1 MTACASKACLPPL
14 ILVADP
20 ETLRAAPEKLKE
32 GTFDLREKPDHP
44 GQLLPAIE
52 SALNEA
58 SLHHAVQYL
67 RHEQHYVYDME
78 AIPAASPVMAEF
90 MDRLREAS
98 NHLRPVIFTGEP
110 GCGKS
115 FFAGVLHAN
124 SPRREAAMV
133 SINSAAIPEKVL
145 EEELF
150 GYSKGSG
157 PGRERARSGRCQ
169 QAHGGSFCLE
179 LIEVLPPAIQ
189 DRLARMVLDRYFVRP
204 DEGRQIPVDLRFMA
218 TTETGSENG
227 DLGHGVTPAMS
238 GLFTEDALAVPPLRQ
253 RLEDLPL
260 LAELFLASGSANL
273 NRPAPVLT
281 PDFIDVLEGHH
292 WPGNLR
298 ELKNLMEL
306 CAISGY
312 EGRLDRAC
320 ALKLLGQAEPPAGT
334 VPGDNCFMADTLNL
348 KDLERR
354 AIISALEECDWVQK
368 EAAAELGVTERTMT
382 YKLNKLGIRHPRFRA
397 RHRRSKVPRLKSN

>member
-1 MTACASKACLPPL
+1 MPTSHTILIASQDRSFSEGLSALLTERGFQVEKAATSGDAIFLLEKKLYQLVLFEEGLEGISGMELLDRLREQSLFTPL

-20 ETLRAAPEKLKE
+20 ETLHAAPEKLKK

-78 AIPAASPVMAEF
+78 AIPAASPVMADF

-98 NHLRPVIFTGEP
+98 NHLRPVVFTGEP

-133 SINSAAIPEKVL
+133 SINSAAIPQKVL

-150 GYSKGSG
+150 GYSQGSG

-179 LIEVLPPAIQ
+179 LIEVLPPSIQ
-189 DRLARMVLDRYFVRP
+189 DRLARMVLDRYFIRP

-218 TTETGSENG
+218 TTEIGSENG
-227 DLGHGVTPAMS
+227 DPGRGVTPAMS
-238 GLFTEDALAVPPLRQ
+238 GIFGEDVLAVPPLRNAW
-253 RLEDLPL
+253 RICRFLP
-260 LAELFLASGSANL
+260 SCSWP
-273 NRPAPVLT
+273 PAP
-281 PDFIDVLEGHH
+281 PI
-292 WPGNLR
+292 
-298 ELKNLMEL
+298 
-306 CAISGY
+306 
-312 EGRLDRAC
+312 
-320 ALKLLGQAEPPAGT
+320 
-334 VPGDNCFMADTLNL
+334 
-348 KDLERR
+348 
-354 AIISALEECDWVQK
+354 
-368 EAAAELGVTERTMT
+368 
-382 YKLNKLGIRHPRFRA
+382 
-397 RHRRSKVPRLKSN
+397 